1 MYSLMPYHCLAYQV
15 YGNQVRSLNC
25 PRNGERESRFRDLA
39 TAEHR
44 RKAEAAYL
52 ASPETGLESLF
63 QPTWASGMTPGR
75 FSMRT
80 VALGLLAGLAFS
92 ISIASAQ
99 DDSVVITATRFEDSK
114 RNLPV
119 GVTVITAEDIE
130 RSAST
135 NLGDIL
141 AQYGLMQIRDLA
153 GTQNPQVDLR
163 GFGITGDQNT
173 LILLDGLR
181 LSENELVSA
190 QLSAVPLE
198 AIERI
203 EIVRGSGSVLYGAG
217 ATAGTINIIT
227 RRPKAGET
235 RGRAIVRYGS
245 FRTKEA
251 RVGGD
256 AQGETFG
263 GGLAV
268 SGQDTDG
275 YRRNS
280 SFQNLNFA
288 GRLDADWKTG
298 RTYLKLGAEQQR
310 QRLPG
315 ALTEQQIKDDP
326 RQTTTPNDYSTRDG
340 AHVILGGTQSLSG
353 HELAADL
360 GFRQKNTRAFFAA
373 FGGFFTDT
381 DASVWNFTPRAKF
394 AIPAFGRKHEL
405 IVGADLEG
413 WEYETLSASDP
424 STVNLPFSRRI
435 GIQDS
440 TGLYAQASI
449 WATDTTRLVLG
460 GRFQRVDQSLE
471 EKVFPTGKRE
481 RSDDLEGYEAALRQA
496 LGGGFS
502 GYVKYTKA
510 FRLANFDENA
520 CFFPP
525 CNPTL
530 LLPQTSA
537 GTEGGF
543 EVERGGLGARLAVY
557 QIDLENEIYFSP
569 LTFSNINLQPTRRRG
584 VELETR
590 WRATQTVDL
599 RLAAAWM
606 DARFREG
613 TYGGTDVTGKKVPL
627 VPEQLATAGVSWLFL
642 PKSRVTFN
650 VRYVGEQR
658 FDNDQANTFPRE
670 IPAYTV
676 ADLKFEQRVAR
687 WDFAFEVRN
696 LFNEKYFS
704 YGATTGAN
712 SYSALPATGVAAYA
726 SVGYRLD

>member
-25 PRNGERESRFRDLA
+25 PRNGERESRFRVLA

-80 VALGLLAGLAFS
+80 VALGLVAGLAFS

-190 QLSAVPLE
+190 QLSAIPLE

-217 ATAGTINIIT
+217 ATAGTINVIT

-256 AQGETFG
+256 GQGETFG

-326 RQTTTPNDYSTRDG
+326 KQTTTPNDYSTRDG

-424 STVNLPFSRRI
+424 STVNLPF
-435 GIQDS
+435 
-440 TGLYAQASI
+440 
-449 WATDTTRLVLG
+449 
-460 GRFQRVDQSLE
+460 
-471 EKVFPTGKRE
+471 
-481 RSDDLEGYEAALRQA
+481 
-496 LGGGFS
+496 
-502 GYVKYTKA
+502 
-510 FRLANFDENA
+510 
-520 CFFPP
+520 
-525 CNPTL
+525 
-530 LLPQTSA
+530 
-537 GTEGGF
+537 
-543 EVERGGLGARLAVY
+543 
-557 QIDLENEIYFSP
+557 
-569 LTFSNINLQPTRRRG
+569 
-584 VELETR
+584 
-590 WRATQTVDL
+590 
-599 RLAAAWM
+599 
-606 DARFREG
+606 
-613 TYGGTDVTGKKVPL
+613 
-627 VPEQLATAGVSWLFL
+627 
-642 PKSRVTFN
+642 
-650 VRYVGEQR
+650 
-658 FDNDQANTFPRE
+658 
-670 IPAYTV
+670 
-676 ADLKFEQRVAR
+676 
-687 WDFAFEVRN
+687 
-696 LFNEKYFS
+696 
-704 YGATTGAN
+704 
-712 SYSALPATGVAAYA
+712 
-726 SVGYRLD
+726 